1 MLIFAEKRLILYSMP
16 KTGTTSIQKAL
27 EKSATI
33 KFSRTGPFGLKHIN
47 AKAFQ
52 KWEKTLKAQFPGDK
66 FVSCCVMREP
76 IDLLK
81 SWYRYRSRKDIKS
94 VERSTS
100 NITFDKYLNNL
111 YEEKDQDKSIRSLF
125 DGQSRFLFPKD
136 KMLIDRIFPYEKFDS
151 FIEFITN
158 KIGKDFEIPR
168 INKSPKIAEKEL
180 VIKEDTL
187 KKIEKYISFD
197 KAIYNQILKLGSFD
211 LQNDEHVKKIKNI
224 FQKYK

>member
-1 MLIFAEKRLILYSMP
+1 MLIFVEKRLILYSMP

-33 KFSRTGPFGLKHIN
+33 RFSRTGKFGLKHIDAEN
-47 AKAFQ
+47 FQ
-52 KWEKTLKAQFPGDK
+52 KWGKTLKDQFPGDK

-76 IDLLK
+76 IDLLR
-81 SWYRYRSRKDIKS
+81 SWYKYRSRKNIKS

-100 NITFDKYLNNL
+100 NITFDKYINNL
-111 YEEKDQDKSIRSLF
+111 YEKKNQDKSSRSLF

-136 KMLIDRIFPYEKFDS
+136 KMLIDRIFPYGKFDS

-168 INKSPKIAEKEL
+168 INISPKIAEKEL
-180 VIKEDTL
+180 VLKEDTL

-197 KAIYNQILKLGSFD
+197 KAIYDQILKLGSFD
-211 LQNDEHVKKIKNI
+211 LQNNEHVKKIKNI